1 MKKFLNG
8 LGIFGS
14 VILTILLTIILFVYV
29 IILNIKMVVSEN
41 GMATALKRI
50 DVVETLKSVENGTMW
65 EDFVQLGENLN
76 LTESQFEEILNSKEV
91 KEQVGSYI
99 GRVLETAFNDSKI
112 TLTKKELEDFLEV
125 AITEY
130 NKVSDTKIS
139 KEEKEEIL
147 SSIDDELIDNMNKE
161 FGNINLLDEAPEEYV
176 FYLELADNI
185 LFGSYSLIILVIML
199 ALIGLIALF
208 RFSYYKWISY
218 TRVSLIITTVLM
230 LALGVL
236 LLVLP
241 IDIEVYLLFKKA
253 VIINVFITAA
263 VLIIITILLTILKRI
278 LHKEELVVEG
288 L

>member
-14 VILTILLTIILFVYV
+14 VILTMLLTIILFVYV

-41 GMATALKRI
+41 GIASTLKRI

-76 LTESQFEEILNSKEV
+76 LSEEQFEEILNSKEV
-91 KEQVGSYI
+91 KEQVGTYI
-99 GRVLETAFNDSKI
+99 GRVLETAFNDENVNI
-112 TLTKKELEDFLEV
+112 TKKEFEELLEV
-125 AITEY
+125 AIKEY

-139 KEEKEEIL
+139 KEEKEEIM

-161 FGNINLLDEAPEEYV
+161 IGNINLLEEAPEEYV
-176 FYLELADNI
+176 FYLELADNL
-185 LFGSYSLIILVIML
+185 LFGSYSLIILLVIL
-199 ALIGLIALF
+199 VLIGLIALF

-218 TRVSLIITTVLM
+218 TKVSLIITSILM
-230 LALGVL
+230 TIIGIL

-241 IDIEVYLLFKKA
+241 LDIEIIILLKKS